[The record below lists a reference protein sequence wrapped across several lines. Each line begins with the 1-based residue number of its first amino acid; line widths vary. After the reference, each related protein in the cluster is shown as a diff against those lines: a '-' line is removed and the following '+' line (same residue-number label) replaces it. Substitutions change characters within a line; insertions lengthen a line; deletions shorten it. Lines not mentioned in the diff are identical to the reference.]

1 MEVSLV
7 KVGNTSIYFRK
18 IKLIKKSK
26 TMKKLIMPLKRYA
39 IIAYIFCTVN
49 SVFAQIETV
58 TLSAS
63 KSLEEALQ
71 EIENIGIT
79 RNEITKLSIIN
90 NTDGT
95 ALTASDFSI
104 LNEMTALSEL
114 DLSGDEIT
122 TALTDNAFLDNQYI
136 KTVKFPT
143 NMNYMGNNVFNN
155 SKLEGIVSLPKTLT
169 RNDLFQGRFMN
180 CQGIT
185 GFEFP
190 ENPKLF
196 SFDKNGNKC
205 QTGGDGV
212 VYTTYDDKRISLLLY
227 PCGKPEETYTIP
239 ESVNVIAR
247 HAFFY
252 NKILKKLVLP
262 TTFTG
267 LMAPDDTFW
276 YNEGLEYIDVAKGNT
291 LFSSM
296 DGILVQ
302 LATESSEA
310 ALLYCPR
317 NIKAETI
324 TINGNIVKNVPSNN
338 LRFENGI
345 SRRFF
350 GCAENLKKI
359 IFTEGIENI
368 GENSVRY
375 RVDGQ
380 GGILEEI
387 YLPST
392 ISTISKDAFCQRK
405 NVKLVVCRATTL
417 PTVGN
422 NAFFDLGANNNKIYD
437 VYAPATS
444 LDDYKATNW
453 GGIPNTNFKPF
464 FNISITDG
472 NAISSIATDIAF
484 EGDKVTISANEAP
497 KGKIF
502 DKWVTTPANIIEDE
516 TSSESIINMPAEN
529 ITIKATYKEFVPSP
543 IQVITLNASKGLKQ
557 ALQEIENAGVTKNE
571 ITKLTVINNTDGIA
585 LTNEDFSTLNE
596 MAALSELDLSGD
608 EKTTTLTKGAFKDN
622 QYIKAIKFPAN
633 LNNIE
638 AEVFNNSKLEGII
651 SLPKTLTRADAFD
664 NRFAN
669 CQGIIGFE
677 FPDNPKLFSF
687 DTNGNKCQTEGDGAI
702 YTTYDD
708 GKIVLLLYPC
718 GKTNE
723 TYSIPES
730 VTTIGK
736 HAFSYN
742 KILKKLILPTTF
754 QGFVSANDTFWYN
767 EGLETIEVTEGNA
780 SFTSM
785 DGILVQLATETT
797 EATLL
802 FCPRNI
808 KAETITINGDIIKT
822 SPRFNLRMGNG
833 ISQRFFGWADNLKK
847 IVFTEGVETIEQ
859 EGVRYRID
867 GQGGI
872 LEEIYLPS
880 TIKQIGPDAFC
891 QRKNVK
897 LVVCRATTLPT
908 VGNNAFFDLG
918 ANNNK
923 IYDVYVPAT
932 SLDDYKATN
941 WGGIPNTNFKPFF
954 NISITDGNA
963 ISSIATDIAFE
974 GDKVTISANEAPEGK
989 IFDKWV
995 TTPANIVEDE
1005 TSAKSSINMPAEDI
1019 TIKAIYKDNTTTSIQ
1034 NYQVDTLSLYPNPAT
1049 NIIHITGSDK
1059 ENYTIYN
1066 TSGSIVKQG
1075 VLSHGETSICNLPN
1089 GIYLFKMGDKTV
1101 RFIKK

>member
-1 MEVSLV
+1 
-7 KVGNTSIYFRK
+7 
-18 IKLIKKSK
+18 
-26 TMKKLIMPLKRYA
+26 MKKLMTPLKRYA
-39 IIAYIFCTVN
+39 IIAYILCIAN
-49 SVFAQIETV
+49 PAFAQIETI

-63 KSLEEALQ
+63 KTLEEALQ
-71 EIENIGIT
+71 EIENTGVT

-114 DLSGDEIT
+114 DLSNDEIT

-136 KTVKFPT
+136 KTVKFPS
-143 NMNYMGNNVFNN
+143 NMNYIGNNVFNN
-155 SKLEGIVSLPKTLT
+155 SKLEGIVSLPKTLI

-247 HAFFY
+247 HAFFH

-262 TTFTG
+262 ATFTG

-276 YNEGLEYIDVAKGNT
+276 YNEGLEYIDVAKDNT

-302 LATESSEA
+302 LATESSDA
-310 ALLYCPR
+310 VLLYCPR

-324 TINGNIVKNVPSNN
+324 TIDGNIVKNVPSNN

-359 IFTEGIENI
+359 IFTEGIESI

-375 RVDGQ
+375 RIDGQ

-392 ISTISKDAFCQRK
+392 ISIISKDAFCQRK

-417 PTVGN
+417 PSVGG
-422 NAFFDLGANNNKIYD
+422 NAFYDLGANHNK
-437 VYAPATS
+437 VYNVYVPAAS
-444 LDDYKATNW
+444 LNEYKTANW
-453 GGIPNTNFKPF
+453 GGIPTANFKPF

-472 NAISSIATDIAF
+472 KAISSIATDIAF
-484 EGDKVTISANEAP
+484 EGDKISISANKAP
-497 KGKIF
+497 EGKVF
-502 DKWVTTPANIIEDE
+502 DKWITIPANIVENE
-516 TSSESIINMPAEN
+516 TSAESIINMPAED
-529 ITIKATYKEFVPSP
+529 ITIKASYKEFVPSP
-543 IQVITLNASKGLKQ
+543 IQVITLNASKDLEQ

-571 ITKLTVINNTDGIA
+571 ITKLTIINNSDGIA
-585 LTNEDFSTLNE
+585 LTNKDFSTLNE
-596 MAALSELDLSGD
+596 MTALSELDLSGD
-608 EKTTTLTKGAFKDN
+608 EKTTILTKGAFKDN
-622 QYIKAIKFPAN
+622 QHIKTIKFPAN

-638 AEVFNNSKLEGII
+638 TEVFNNSKLEGII

-687 DTNGNKCQTEGDGAI
+687 DNKGNRCQTNGDGIVYTI
-702 YTTYDD
+702 YDN
-708 GKIVLLLYPC
+708 GKIALLLYPC

-723 TYSIPES
+723 TYSIPEC

-754 QGFVSANDTFWYN
+754 QEFTSANDTFWYN
-767 EGLETIEVTEGNA
+767 EGLESIEVTKGNI

-808 KAETITINGDIIKT
+808 KAETITINGDIVKT

-847 IVFTEGVETIEQ
+847 IIFTEGVETIEQ
-859 EGVRYRID
+859 EGVRYRTD

-880 TIKQIGPDAFC
+880 TIKQIGTDAFC

-897 LVVCRATTLPT
+897 LVVCRATVLPT
-908 VGNNAFFDLG
+908 TGNNAFFDLG
-918 ANNNK
+918 ANYNK
-923 IYDVYVPAT
+923 VYNVYVPAA
-932 SLDDYKATN
+932 SLNEYKTAN
-941 WGGIPNTNFKPFF
+941 WGGIPTANFKPFF
-954 NISITDGNA
+954 NISITDGKA

-974 GDKVTISANEAPEGK
+974 GDKISILANEAPEGK
-989 IFDKWV
+989 VFDKWV
-995 TTPANIVEDE
+995 TIPANIVENE
-1005 TSAKSSINMPAEDI
+1005 TSAESIINMPAEDI
-1019 TIKAIYKDNTTTSIQ
+1019 TIKAIYKDNTTTPIQ
-1034 NYQVDTLSLYPNPAT
+1034 NYQVGALSLYPDPAT
-1049 NIIHITGSDK
+1049 NIIHITGNDK

-1066 TSGSIVKQG
+1066 IIGSIVKQG
-1075 VLSHGETSICNLPN
+1075 ILSHGKTSICDLPN
-1089 GIYLFKMGDKTV
+1089 GVYLFKIGDKTI
-1101 RFIKK
+1101 RFIKR